1 MTNFNIR
8 RLDTQ
13 QADFES
19 NFKTLLDWDNR
30 EDPEIVERVRQ
41 IVNSVREEG
50 DNALI
55 RFTRE
60 FDNRE
65 VNVGS
70 DLIITRESMAAAWS
84 RMASSERETL
94 QIAASRIRAY
104 HERQVSLDSDYTD
117 EFGNS
122 LGNRTT
128 PISRVGAYVPSGQ
141 ASYPSTVLMTLI
153 PAKIAGVPETTV
165 AVPMPGDSIS
175 DHILAALH
183 LVEPTYAFGIGG
195 AQAIAAMAFGTDTV
209 SKVDKIVGPGG
220 DWVAAAKKLV
230 FGPVGIESIAGPS
243 EILVIAD
250 GSVDPTWTAWDLMSQ
265 AEHDASAQAILISPS
280 SQYLVDV
287 GEQIKEKLSI
297 SPRASIIKQSLETRG
312 AFVRTS
318 SVDEAV
324 EIANRV
330 APEHLQLAVANPRE
344 YLPNIKHAGAIFL
357 GQFSAETLGDYVAG
371 PSHVL
376 PTFGTARYASVL
388 SVHDFTK
395 RTSIIDIT
403 ESGAD
408 ALGRIASQLAEVEGL
423 HAHAEAARVRLRGYD
438 SNR

>member
-1 MTNFNIR
+1 MNFTIQ

-19 NFKTLLDWDNR
+19 DFKALLDWDNR
-30 EDPEIVERVRQ
+30 ANPEIVQRVQQ
-41 IVNSVREEG
+41 IVNAVREEG

-60 FDNRE
+60 FDKRD
-65 VNVGS
+65 VGVAS
-70 DLIITRESMAAAWS
+70 DLVITNEIMEAAWHRLATS
-84 RMASSERETL
+84 DRETL
-94 QIAASRIRAY
+94 QTAANRIRTY
-104 HERQVSLDSDYTD
+104 HERQISQDSDYTD
-117 EFGNS
+117 EFGNK

-153 PAKIAGVPETTV
+153 PAKIAGVPETIV
-165 AVPMPGDSIS
+165 AVPMPNGKVS
-175 DHILAALH
+175 DHILAALY
-183 LVEPTYAFGIGG
+183 LVEPRYAFGIGG
-195 AQAIAAMAFGTDTV
+195 AQAIAAMAFGTDIV
-209 SKVDKIVGPGG
+209 PKVDKIVGPGG
-220 DWVAAAKKLV
+220 DWVAVAKKLV

-243 EILVIAD
+243 EILIIAD
-250 GSVDPTWTAWDLMSQ
+250 GSVDPSWTAWDLMSQ
-265 AEHDASAQAILISPS
+265 AEHDASAQAILVSPS
-280 SQYLVDV
+280 SQYLADV
-287 GEQIKEKLSI
+287 GEQIEVNLTS
-297 SPRASIIKQSLETRG
+297 SPRADIIKRSLEKRG
-312 AFVRTS
+312 AFIRTRS
-318 SVDEAV
+318 LDEAV
-324 EIANRV
+324 EISNRV
-330 APEHLQLAVANPRE
+330 APEHLQLALTNPRKH
-344 YLPNIKHAGAIFL
+344 LSNIKHAGAIFL
-357 GQFSAETLGDYVAG
+357 GQFSAEALGDYVAG

-388 SVHDFTK
+388 SVQDFTK

-423 HAHAEAARVRLRGYD
+423 HAHSEAARVRLRDYD

>member
-1 MTNFNIR
+1 MNLNIQ

-13 QADFES
+13 HADFES
-19 NFKTLLDWDNR
+19 DFATLLDWDNR
-30 EDPEIVERVRQ
+30 EDPEVVERVRQ
-41 IVNSVREEG
+41 IVNAIREDG
-50 DNALI
+50 DDALI

-65 VNVGS
+65 VNAAG
-70 DLIITRESMAAAWS
+70 DLVITHESMAAAWD
-84 RMASSERETL
+84 RMASNDRETL
-94 QIAASRIRAY
+94 EIAANRIRTY
-104 HERQVSLDSDYTD
+104 HEQQISPDSDYTD

-128 PISRVGAYVPSGQ
+128 PIPRVGAYVPGGQ
-141 ASYPSTVLMTLI
+141 AAYPSTVLMTLI

-183 LVEPTYAFGIGG
+183 LVEPTYVFGIGG
-195 AQAIAAMAFGTDTV
+195 AQAIAAMAFGTATV
-209 SKVDKIVGPGG
+209 SSVDKIVGPGS

-280 SQYLVDV
+280 SQYLADV
-287 GEQIKEKLSI
+287 GEQIQLNLSS
-297 SPRASIIKQSLETRG
+297 SPRASIIKRSLETRG
-312 AFVRTS
+312 AFIRTNS
-318 SVDEAV
+318 LDEAV
-324 EIANRV
+324 GIANRV
-330 APEHLQLAVANPRE
+330 APEHLQLAVTNPRK
-344 YLPNIKHAGAIFL
+344 YLSNIKHAGAIFL
-357 GQFSAETLGDYVAG
+357 GQFSAEALGDYIAG

-388 SVHDFTK
+388 SVHDFMK

-403 ESGAD
+403 ASGAD
-408 ALGRIASQLAEVEGL
+408 ALGRIASQFAEVEGL
-423 HAHAEAARVRLRGYD
+423 YAHAEAARVRLRDYD

>member
-1 MTNFNIR
+1 MNFTIQ

-13 QADFES
+13 QANFES
-19 NFKTLLDWDNR
+19 DFKALLDWDNR
-30 EDPEIVERVRQ
+30 EDPEIVKRVQQ
-41 IVNSVREEG
+41 IVNAVREEG
-50 DNALI
+50 DDALI

-60 FDNRE
+60 FDTRD
-65 VNVGS
+65 VDVAS
-70 DLIITRESMAAAWS
+70 DLIITRESMAAAWNRLTTS
-84 RMASSERETL
+84 DRETL
-94 QIAASRIRAY
+94 QIAAKRIRTY
-104 HERQVSLDSDYTD
+104 HERQTSQDSDYTD
-117 EFGNS
+117 EFGNT

-153 PAKIAGVPETTV
+153 PAKIASVPETIV
-165 AVPMPGDSIS
+165 AVAMPSGIVS

-183 LVEPTYAFGIGG
+183 LVEPQYAFGIGG

-209 SKVDKIVGPGG
+209 PKVDKIVGPGG

-250 GSVDPTWTAWDLMSQ
+250 GSVDPSWTAWDLMSQ
-265 AEHDASAQAILISPS
+265 AEHDASAQAILVSPS
-280 SQYLVDV
+280 SQYLADVD
-287 GEQIKEKLSI
+287 EQIKANLNV
-297 SPRASIIKQSLETRG
+297 SPRVEIIKRSLENRG
-312 AFVRTS
+312 AFIHTRS
-318 SVDEAV
+318 LDEAV
-324 EIANRV
+324 DIANRV
-330 APEHLQLAVANPRE
+330 APEHLQLAVTDPRK
-344 YLPNIKHAGAIFL
+344 YLPNIRHAGAIFL
-357 GQFSAETLGDYVAG
+357 GQFSAEALGDYVAG

-423 HAHAEAARVRLRGYD
+423 HAHAEAARIRLRDYD
-438 SNR
+438 NNR